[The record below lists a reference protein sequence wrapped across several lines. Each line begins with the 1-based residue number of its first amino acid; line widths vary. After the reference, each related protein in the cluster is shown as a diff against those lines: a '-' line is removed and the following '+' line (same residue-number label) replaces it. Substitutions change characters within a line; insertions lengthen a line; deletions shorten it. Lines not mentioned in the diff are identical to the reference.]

1 MKTENFCIPNSLLH
15 KCNNDSV
22 TVHLFLHLLTTSDD
36 SGAATTTL
44 RKLAEE
50 LKTTVK
56 KITTRLSKLEN
67 AGLVAT
73 KQKGNKKGTKRNTC
87 NYL

>member
-1 MKTENFCIPNSLLH
+1 MKTENFCIPISLLH

-56 KITTRLSKLEN
+56 KITTRLAKLEN
-67 AGLVAT
+67 AGLVTT